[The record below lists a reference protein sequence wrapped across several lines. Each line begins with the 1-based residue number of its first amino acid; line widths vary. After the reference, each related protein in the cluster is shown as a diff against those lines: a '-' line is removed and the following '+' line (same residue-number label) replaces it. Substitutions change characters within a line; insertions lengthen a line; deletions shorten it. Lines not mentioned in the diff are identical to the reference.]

1 LKTDRYLLVT
11 GGAGY
16 IGSHVVRQL
25 GEAGYQ
31 VIVYDNC
38 STGSPQALLN
48 GTLVV
53 GDLADIAYLRT
64 VFEKYSFN
72 AVFHFAGSL
81 IVPESVQF
89 PLDYYEN
96 NTRNTL
102 NLLRCCTEFGV
113 DQFIFSSTAAVYG
126 EPATNPVSERAP
138 TVPIN
143 PYGRSKLAS
152 EWLIRDCGTS
162 SNLRSVIL
170 RYFNVS
176 GADVGGRQGL
186 RNLGATHLIRAACNV
201 VLKRMPHVSVFG
213 TDFPTPDGSAIRD
226 YIHVEDLAS
235 AHVSALTYL
244 KQGYPSQVLNCGY
257 GKGYSV
263 REVIDC
269 LRRVSERDFA
279 VLDSER
285 RKGDPAC
292 VVADV
297 KAIDK
302 VLDWIPKYNN
312 LDMIVATALRWDIDQ
327 LLEHSSNDTRQNN
340 LGKLKAQVDRIIKQ
354 NLETNLVIY

>member
-1 LKTDRYLLVT
+1 LNTNQYLLVT

-53 GDLADIAYLRT
+53 GDLADTAYLRT

-113 DQFIFSSTAAVYG
+113 DQLIFSSTAAVYG
-126 EPATNPVSERAP
+126 EPAVNPVSERAP

-186 RNLGATHLIRAACNV
+186 RNLGATHLIRSACNV

-244 KQGYPSQVLNCGY
+244 ERGNPSQVLNCGY

-269 LRRVSERDFA
+269 LRRVSGRDFA
-279 VLDSER
+279 VLDSDR

-297 KAIDK
+297 KSIDK
-302 VLDWIPKYNN
+302 VLDWVPQYDN

-327 LLEHSSNDTRQNN
+327 LLGHYSDDARQN